1 MIDLTGKI
9 SGILR
14 GKRTIL
20 QIEIEEEIA
29 DTIVEMMDKP
39 ICIQI
44 KRKNEKRSLNSNSYF
59 HVLCDKL
66 RKRLGISMARCK
78 NMLITS
84 YGQPQYIKGEPA
96 IISSNIPP
104 EYMQEQELLHCDPIP
119 SEGHAWSYMVY
130 RGSHTYD
137 SEEMNRLIEGTIQEC
152 KDQGIETATPD
163 ELARMAALWRE
174 KYGQQ
179 TGEE

>member
-66 RKRLGISMARCK
+66 RKRLGISMACCK

-84 YGQPQYIKGEPA
+84 YGEPQYVDGHPATIKT
-96 IISSNIPP
+96 NIPP
-104 EYMQEQELLHCDPIP
+104 DWMEEQELMHCDPIP
-119 SEGHAWSYMVY
+119 SEGDEWSYLLY

-137 SEEMNRLIEGTIQEC
+137 SEEMNRLIEGTINEC
-152 KDQGIETATPD
+152 KEQGIETATPD
-163 ELARMAALWRE
+163 ELARMAALWKER
-174 KYGQQ
+174 YGQQ